1 MPWEKVNNES
11 EEMYENTYTHQYTRK
26 VRPSELLDEIK
37 RINDEI
43 SRLEEQ
49 KAKIQSDYDEIMIV
63 KGSKNGENNG

>member
-1 MPWEKVNNES
+1 
-11 EEMYENTYTHQYTRK
+11 
-26 VRPSELLDEIK
+26 LLDEIK

-43 SRLEEQ
+43 SRLEEK